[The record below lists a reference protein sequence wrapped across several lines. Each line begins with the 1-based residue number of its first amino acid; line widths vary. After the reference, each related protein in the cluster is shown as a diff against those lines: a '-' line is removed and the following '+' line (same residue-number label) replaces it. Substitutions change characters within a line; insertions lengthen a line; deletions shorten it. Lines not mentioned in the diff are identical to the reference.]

1 MGWAPRL
8 GVILWLQLSAFCVY
22 GQAVIK
28 GKVIDKITREPLALA
43 FVTDTRTHKNTLTDP
58 DGAFLLKDVRVSD
71 SLVISFIGYRNER
84 ISADLSKKDLVVEL
98 EKGTVDLKEVVIT
111 NVDLAGPRDLD
122 AVKGQN
128 FLPLA
133 PTFTSTGGLDFRF
146 KNGINGESTTAIC
159 ITGLLMKTTS

>member
-58 DGAFLLKDVRVSD
+58 DGAFLIWHSDALNISEIQRSAHAVRDTETVSHSVHSSKTD
-71 SLVISFIGYRNER
+71 AGGGHRAGFLLFGLAFAQS
-84 ISADLSKKDLVVEL
+84 SA
-98 EKGTVDLKEVVIT
+98 
-111 NVDLAGPRDLD
+111 
-122 AVKGQN
+122 
-128 FLPLA
+128 
-133 PTFTSTGGLDFRF
+133 RF
-146 KNGINGESTTAIC
+146 SR
-159 ITGLLMKTTS
+159 SRHVH